1 MQNQPMV
8 RVEQEFFG
16 DEFHQ
21 FVFHFAD
28 VFAGREFG
36 AVGHAENVR
45 VHGHHGLP
53 ECGVEHDVGSFS
65 PHAGQGFQLFAR
77 AGDFAAVLLHQ
88 NFAGF
93 DDVLGFGFVKPDGAR
108 VLHNALQSEVEHGLR
123 RVGHGKE
130 FGGGFVHAHV
140 SGLCRQQHGN
150 QELERGA
157 ELQFG
162 GGVRVGFAPT
172 FKHFGADVL
181 VHNAGAGC
189 FFVAVFR
196 AAALLRCAVS
206 HFFGPLRHDPFG
218 RFDKF
223 HCAHLFQQIGG
234 IVGNA
239 QQFQVGH
246 RHEALFSRVAQHGD
260 ERVEK
265 AVHIQKADGFA
276 ALAQLQQGDDFK
288 QFFISADAAGH
299 GDKSV
304 GQLNHF
310 AFALGHG
317 VGGNQA
323 VQARVRVLFVDE
335 EMRNHAGGRAAVF
348 QDAVGNHAHQPA
360 YAAAVHQM
368 DLLLRQYCAK
378 LFRVLAVIG
387 NCAVIG
393 AAVNGNIVQRTHEST
408 YGKKTALY
416 AIGSD

>member
-1 MQNQPMV
+1 MQNQPVV
-8 RVEQEFFG
+8 RVEQEFFR
-16 DEFHQ
+16 DELHQ

-36 AVGHAENVR
+36 AVSHAENVR
-45 VHGHHGLP
+45 VHGHYRLL
-53 ECGVEHDVGSFS
+53 ECGVEHDVGGFA

-108 VLHNALQSEVEHGLR
+108 VLHNAFQPQVEHGLR

-140 SGLCRQQHGN
+140 SGLCGQQHGN
-150 QELERGA
+150 QKFERGA

-162 GGVRVGFAPT
+162 GWVRVGFAPT
-172 FKHFGADVL
+172 FKHFGADVF

-189 FFVAVFR
+189 FFVAVVR
-196 AAALLRCAVS
+196 VAALLRCAVS
-206 HFFGPLRHDPFG
+206 HFFGPLWHYPFG
-218 RFDKF
+218 CFDKF
-223 HCAHLFQQIGG
+223 HRAHLFQQIGG
-234 IVGNA
+234 VVGNA
-239 QQFQVGH
+239 QQVQVGH
-246 RHEALFSRVAQHGD
+246 RHEALFGGVAQHGD

-265 AVHIQKADGFA
+265 AVHVQKADGLA

-288 QFFISADAAGH
+288 QFFISANAAGH
-299 GDKSV
+299 GDKAV

-335 EMRNHAGGRAAVF
+335 EVRNHAGSRAAVF

-368 DLLLRQYCAK
+368 DLLLR
-378 LFRVLAVIG
+378 
-387 NCAVIG
+387 
-393 AAVNGNIVQRTHEST
+393 
-408 YGKKTALY
+408 
-416 AIGSD
+416 